1 MYIWK
6 SEIISN
12 AKIPVFMKL
21 LIIAL
26 APVIIISFYVYY
38 RDKHEREPIRLL
50 LKSLGLGCLI
60 VLPVIFVERYI
71 SAQMPE
77 LSHSGQASYNAFLVA
92 GFTEE
97 AFKFLAFIFLIWRN
111 KNFNEK
117 FDGIVYAVF
126 ISLGFAGIEN
136 ILYVFNHGEQTGYLR
151 MVISV
156 PAHALFGVTM
166 GYYLGLAKFYKKQ
179 RGIHLFRA
187 LIYPIVLHGI
197 FDFIL
202 MLGNY
207 KLLLLFIPF
216 VIFLYIDGFRRMKDL
231 SRRSVF
237 RK

>member
-1 MYIWK
+1 
-6 SEIISN
+6 
-12 AKIPVFMKL
+12 MKL
-21 LIIAL
+21 LILAL
-26 APVIIISFYVYY
+26 APVFIIAFYVYY
-38 RDKHEREPIRLL
+38 RDKYEREPIRLL

-60 VLPVIFVERYI
+60 VVPVVFAERLI

-77 LSHSGQASYNAFLVA
+77 LSHSGEAFYNAFLVA

-97 AFKFLAFIFLIWRN
+97 LFKYLAFIFLIWRN

-136 ILYVFNHGEQTGYLR
+136 ILYVFQHGEQTGYIR

-166 GYYLGLAKFYKKQ
+166 GYYFGLAKFYKKS
-179 RGIHLFRA
+179 RGIHLTRS
-187 LIYPIVLHGI
+187 LLYPIVLHGI

-207 KLLLLFIPF
+207 KLLLIFIPYVF
-216 VIFLYIDGFRRMKDL
+216 FLYIDGFRRMKDL
-231 SRRSVF
+231 SRRSIF
-237 RK
+237 RR